1 MPNIEEQK
9 VRDRA
14 FQLWDQAG
22 QPEGREEEFWFAAE
36 RELAEQGE
44 TDISEHNAEMDA
56 PPVVP
61 GRLS

>member
-1 MPNIEEQK
+1 MPDIEEQK
-9 VRDRA
+9 IRERA

-22 QPEGREEEFWFAAE
+22 QPDGREEEFWFLAE
-36 RELAEQGE
+36 RELAERGE
-44 TDISEHNAEMDA
+44 ADVSEQNADIDA

>member
-1 MPNIEEQK
+1 MPDIEEQK
-9 VRDRA
+9 IRDRA

-22 QPEGREEEFWFAAE
+22 QPEGREEEFWFLAE
-36 RELAEQGE
+36 RELAERDEADTSEQNA
-44 TDISEHNAEMDA
+44 DIDL